1 MTAWLDWIIQH
12 GEQAHWL
19 IFAGAIL
26 AGLSIPVSIDLLVM
40 ASGILAATVVP
51 HHTIHLFLAIFLG
64 CYCSAAIAYWIG
76 RLGGK
81 KLLKFAWFAKIL
93 TPERLKK
100 IQQFYQKHGLIT
112 LILGRFI
119 PFGVRN
125 GIFLTIGASS
135 FSFLKFL
142 LWDLLA
148 VFIWSTS
155 CFYLFYKVGENYE
168 VLLGHL
174 KSFHLLLLGCLGV
187 TLITLIWYKC
197 RKKKITEIP
206 KS

>member
-1 MTAWLDWIIQH
+1 MTSWIDWIIQH

-19 IFAGAIL
+19 IFAGALL
-26 AGLSIPVSIDLLVM
+26 AGLSIPVSIDLLIM

-64 CYCSAAIAYWIG
+64 CYSSAAIAYWIG
-76 RLGGK
+76 RIGGK
-81 KLLKFAWFAKIL
+81 KLLRFPWFAKIL
-93 TPERLKK
+93 TEERLKK
-100 IQQFYQKHGLIT
+100 IEMFYQKHGLIT

-148 VFIWSTS
+148 VFIWSLS
-155 CFYLFYKVGENYE
+155 CFYLFYKVGENYQT
-168 VLLGHL
+168 LLGYL
-174 KSFHLLLLGCLGV
+174 KNFHLLLLCCLGV
-187 TLITLIWYKC
+187 TLITLIWYKY
-197 RKKKITEIP
+197 RKKKMTGIP
-206 KS
+206 KP